1 MHLPQ
6 VVAANET
13 ATRLLFSCNSLFR
26 QVLVIVESGLVSE
39 EQRTSD
45 VAFDSPLAK
54 PVTSAHRQVYWKYL
68 ENKGIKIPSIH
79 HLYRGDFQINI
90 IAFNSISSGDS
101 ESPPERV
108 VSPPVVSTAAAF

>member
-26 QVLVIVESGLVSE
+26 QVLVIVESGLVGE
-39 EQRTSD
+39 EQRTFD
-45 VAFDSPLAK
+45 VVFDSPLAK
-54 PVTSAHRQVYWKYL
+54 PVTSAHRQVCWKYL

-101 ESPPERV
+101 ESPPEGV
-108 VSPPVVSTAAAF
+108 VSPPLVSTAAAF